1 MAVVEPFPGGETKG
15 WGTKAQWR
23 PNPNTELTKAIWS
36 LGKGGEQ
43 QWIEGD
49 NKQWRIILFID
60 IIFIVY
66 KQQTKSFDSWEKTLK
81 ALNNVITFI
90 RKKNLSNGQPSMN
103 SFSPSL
109 VLFRC

>member
-49 NKQWRIILFID
+49 NKQWRIMLFID

-66 KQQTKSFDSWEKTLK
+66 KQQTKSFDSWEKTCLK
-81 ALNNVITFI
+81 
-90 RKKNLSNGQPSMN
+90 
-103 SFSPSL
+103 
-109 VLFRC
+109 